1 MADNSPADVED
12 TSLDFSTLIFLS
24 PVLGAALV
32 IAFARRY
39 RRRLSMSRRN
49 AHASTTQT
57 ETPQRAPGIV
67 MNMDDL
73 EQSISAA
80 HLNMHLQCQQPRL
93 QHPPKTHETLQVLVA
108 SEELSVDWT
117 HFLGRGSVGAVY
129 RGSWHGTPVAVKMLA
144 GRAKSA
150 SLQMPPEGSHGS
162 LGMSM
167 SASAGVTVD
176 TELGRLVLRDEAAL
190 LAQLRHPSICSFF
203 GMLHFDDGAE
213 AIVLEYLGGGTLH
226 AVLHRTTTTGAGGR
240 ASGGSNLPTALAC
253 RIARETASGL
263 AFLHTRGYVHRDI
276 KSTNVL
282 LDDQC
287 HAKVADFGM
296 ATLCR
301 STGNAGGAGG
311 AADGNVSTAS
321 SGQSGPAGTLRWMA
335 PEVALAIDVDLPGT
349 SNENGDGIRSC
360 PQPPMHCEKIAPV
373 GPASDV
379 YSFGVLLWE
388 ILHEQLPFPDVSAY
402 DAMRLAV
409 RGERPSLRL
418 AGERT
423 RFAPVI
429 TTCWDHS
436 PACRPA
442 MAAVVQSLIDVI
454 DAMGAETSAPLDE
467 EGMANVVNLGGAH
480 VRCYTQ
486 PTTSA
491 AEPTI
496 GGNHGEQ

>member
-39 RRRLSMSRRN
+39 RRRLSTSRRN

-57 ETPQRAPGIV
+57 ETPERAPDIV

-73 EQSISAA
+73 EQRSAPHISTCICSVNSRDCGT
-80 HLNMHLQCQQPRL
+80 HRRLMKRCRSLLPVRSSRLLDSLPRPW
-93 QHPPKTHETLQVLVA
+93 QRRRR
-108 SEELSVDWT
+108 LSGLLAWDP
-117 HFLGRGSVGAVY
+117 R
-129 RGSWHGTPVAVKMLA
+129 RRQMLA

-150 SLQMPPEGSHGS
+150 SLQIPEGSHGS
-162 LGMSM
+162 LGASM

-226 AVLHRTTTTGAGGR
+226 AVLHRTTTAGAGGR

-301 STGNAGGAGG
+301 STSNAGGAGG

-335 PEVALAIDVDLPGT
+335 PEVALAIDVNLPGT

-467 EGMANVVNLGGAH
+467 EGMANVVNLRGAH
-480 VRCYTQ
+480 VRCY
-486 PTTSA
+486 A
-491 AEPTI
+491 ADNICSGADNWRKPW
-496 GGNHGEQ
+496 